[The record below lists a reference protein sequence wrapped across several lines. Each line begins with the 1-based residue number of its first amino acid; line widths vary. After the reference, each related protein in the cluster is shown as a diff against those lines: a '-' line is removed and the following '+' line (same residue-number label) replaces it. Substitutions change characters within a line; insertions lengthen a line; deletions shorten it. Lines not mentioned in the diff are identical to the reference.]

1 MIELTKNPISPEQI
15 INSLAKD
22 SLGAYITFVGTVRNT
37 SQDGNKVTHLLIEPS
52 GENAEI
58 KLREIATEISNKWG
72 IQEQNIAISRRTG
85 KLKVGEI
92 ALVLVVA
99 AAHRQEAFEACQYA
113 VDRIK
118 QGHITKEKDLYEPE

>member
-1 MIELTKNPISPEQI
+1 LIELTKDPISPERI

-22 SLGAYITFVGTVRNT
+22 GLGAYITFIGTVRNT
-37 SQDGNKVTHLLIEPS
+37 SQEGNKVTHLLIEPC
-52 GENAEI
+52 GEDAEI
-58 KLREIATEISNKWG
+58 KLRDIATEISEQWG
-72 IQEQNIAISRRTG
+72 IQDIAISRRTG

-118 QGHITKEKDLYEPE
+118 QGHITTEKDLYEPD

>member
-1 MIELTKNPISPEQI
+1 LIELTKDPISPERI

-22 SLGAYITFVGTVRNT
+22 GLGAYITFIGTVRNT
-37 SQDGNKVTHLLIEPS
+37 SQEGNKVTHLLIEPR
-52 GENAEI
+52 GEDAEI
-58 KLREIATEISNKWG
+58 KLRDIATEISEQWG
-72 IQEQNIAISRRTG
+72 IQDIAISRRTG

-99 AAHRQEAFEACQYA
+99 ATHRQEAFEACQYA

-118 QGHITKEKDLYEPE
+118 QGHITTEKDLYEPD

>member
-1 MIELTKNPISPEQI
+1 LIELTKNPISPERI

-37 SQDGNKVTHLLIEPS
+37 SQEGNKVTHLLIEPS
-52 GENAEI
+52 GEDAEI
-58 KLREIATEISNKWG
+58 KLRDIATEISEKWG
-72 IQEQNIAISRRTG
+72 LQDIAISRRTG

-118 QGHITKEKDLYEPE
+118 QGHITKEKDLYEPD